1 MADINNPFPVDSA
14 YLQARDQA
22 YINTALSAAE
32 ASKLRNWQE
41 QQNQVAMDF
50 SANQAEANRMFQ
62 TFMSNTS
69 HQREVEDLLKAGLN
83 PVLSANNGAST
94 PAGATASGVT
104 SSGAMGEVDKSAT
117 QALVGL
123 LSSAWSSSTQLAN
136 TATNAL
142 LQDKISERQAET
154 ARAVAEISGAYGLAG
169 ARYTADSAASRQQA
183 EFAHSEYMAQN
194 YPSNLVQALN
204 SIIGVLTGDGGS
216 SGSGLSN
223 GKSIVETAGK
233 NIGSAVNEIRNRF
246 QDWFSSAFGD
256 KDYYGHYGRF

>member
-1 MADINNPFPVDSA
+1 MEIPFDVDNA
-14 YLQARDQA
+14 YLQARDA
-22 YINTALSAAE
+22 AFVNSALSAAQ
-32 ASKLRNWQE
+32 ASQLRGWQE
-41 QQNQVAMDF
+41 QQNRVAMDF

-183 EFAHSEYMAQN
+183 EFAHNEYMAQN

-216 SGSGLSN
+216 SGSGLTN

-246 QDWFSSAFGD
+246 QDWFASAFGD
-256 KDYYGHYGRF
+256 KDYSGHYGRF